1 VLVAYSLWTRPGRRA
16 VTSSSSPARSW
27 ALAPSAAF
35 VPTWPAWGVSG
46 SRGSRRRINP

>member
-27 ALAPSAAF
+27 ALAPSAAA
-35 VPTWPAWGVSG
+35 VPTWAGPPRWATAS
-46 SRGSRRRINP
+46 SDARAP